1 MPPGKHWQKSNLI
14 CYNQG
19 MVKIR
24 LTRTGKTHQPTYR
37 LIATQNRTKR
47 DGEAL
52 EYLGFYNP
60 RTNPSTFTFDKE
72 RVEYW
77 LKVGAQPTETVAYL
91 LGKEGVIKVAK
102 KKYTKQPGRKATDRA
117 AKAEAAKNEPAQVE
131 AKEEAVETPA
141 ETEKA
146 AS

>member
-1 MPPGKHWQKSNLI
+1 
-14 CYNQG
+14 
-19 MVKIR
+19 MVKLR

-77 LKVGAQPTETVAYL
+77 LGVGAQPTETVAYL
-91 LGKEGVIKVAK
+91 LGKEGVIKVVK
-102 KKYTKQPGRKATDRA
+102 KKYTKQPGRKATERA
-117 AKAEAAKNEPAQVE
+117 AKAAAEKE
-131 AKEEAVETPA
+131 AKAAEAPA
-141 ETEKA
+141 ETSAE
-146 AS
+146 ASA